1 LSVHRKFAT
10 AIGVGAG
17 ALLALTAC
25 SSSPSSS
32 TTVPAST
39 SASSSASTSP
49 SASASSSSGAQVVTG
64 TGPKCSP
71 GAPLGF
77 SLKGTLVG
85 FSQSEPLSNPFR
97 ATESASIEAAATA
110 AGASLIQTNANFS
123 GAKQLSDIEDLV
135 SRGVKVLI
143 VAPELAS
150 GLGPAFADAASHHI
164 PVFTID
170 RQTAGIDGKVPA
182 GSATC
187 TDGYVSFAGSDFYKQ
202 GEEAAQYLIQ
212 ATGGHANVAVLL
224 GTLGNLVEV
233 YRTSG
238 FLAGLK
244 GQSGMTVV
252 AQQSG
257 NFATPTGQTVMTS
270 LLQAHPNINAVYSEN
285 DAMTYGAI
293 TAIQNAGKTAGKD
306 VKLVTIDG
314 TSEGVQDIVSGKVF
328 ADVETNPR
336 FGPLVFGQIASY
348 LAGNPVYSQ
357 LIISDH
363 LFTQANAATALKS
376 GIVY

>member
-1 LSVHRKFAT
+1 M
-10 AIGVGAG
+10 
-17 ALLALTAC
+17 
-25 SSSPSSS
+25 
-32 TTVPAST
+32 
-39 SASSSASTSP
+39 
-49 SASASSSSGAQVVTG
+49 TG
-64 TGPKCSP
+64 SGPKCSP
-71 GAPLGF
+71 GKSLGF

-97 ATESASIEAAATA
+97 ATESSSIEAGAKA
-110 AGASLIQTNANFS
+110 AGATLIQTNADFS
-123 GAKQLSDIEDLV
+123 GAKQLSDIEDLI

-150 GLGPAFADAASHHI
+150 GLGPAFQDAVSHHI

-170 RQTAGIDGKVPA
+170 RQTAGTDGKVPGGA
-182 GSATC
+182 STC
-187 TDGYVSFAGSDFYKQ
+187 TDGYVSFAGSNFYQQ
-202 GEEAAQYLIQ
+202 GQQAAQYLIQ
-212 ATGGHANVAVLL
+212 ATGGNANVAVLL
-224 GTLGNLVEV
+224 GTLGNLVET

-238 FLAGLK
+238 FLAGLA
-244 GQSGMTVV
+244 GHSGMKVV

-270 LLQAHPNINAVYSEN
+270 LLQAHPSINAVYSEN

-293 TAIQNAGKTAGKD
+293 TAITNAGKTPGKD

-328 ADVETNPR
+328 ADIETNPR

-348 LAGNPVYSQ
+348 LAGNPVYSK
-357 LIISDH
+357 LIITDH
-363 LFTQANAATALKS
+363 LFTQANAASALKS

>member
-1 LSVHRKFAT
+1 V
-10 AIGVGAG
+10 
-17 ALLALTAC
+17 
-25 SSSPSSS
+25 PSS
-32 TTVPAST
+32 A
-39 SASSSASTSP
+39 
-49 SASASSSSGAQVVTG
+49 AQVVVG

-71 GAPLGF
+71 TAPLGF
-77 SLKGTLVG
+77 SLKGALVG

-97 ATESASIEAAATA
+97 ATESASIEAAAKA
-110 AGASLIQTNANFS
+110 AGATLIQTNANFS

-150 GLGPAFADAASHHI
+150 GLGAGFADAASHHI

-182 GSATC
+182 GAATC
-187 TDGYVSFAGSDFYKQ
+187 TDGYASFAGSNFYKQ
-202 GEEAAQYLIQ
+202 GQEAAQYLIQ
-212 ATGGHANVAVLL
+212 ATGGTANVAVLL
-224 GTLGNLVEV
+224 GTLGNLVET

-238 FLAGLK
+238 FLAGLQ
-244 GQSGMTVV
+244 GHSGMNVV

-293 TAIQNAGKTAGKD
+293 TAIQNAGKTPGKD
-306 VKLVTIDG
+306 IKIVTIDG
-314 TSEGVQDIVSGKVF
+314 TSEGVQDIVSGKVV
-328 ADVETNPR
+328 ADIETNPR

-348 LAGNPVYSQ
+348 LAGNGVYSK
-357 LIISDH
+357 LIITDH
-363 LFTQANAATALKS
+363 LFTTANAASALKS